1 MGASISM
8 GSSSSSSSSVTSAA
22 NNNNNNNKSR
32 AASPP
37 HTNSNSGGNGNGGL
51 TQMEMLAL
59 QQMHEELDE
68 EQGLR
73 PEPPALTAYVLGL
86 CQVGVGEC

>member
-1 MGASISM
+1 
-8 GSSSSSSSSVTSAA
+8 
-22 NNNNNNNKSR
+22 
-32 AASPP
+32 
-37 HTNSNSGGNGNGGL
+37 
-51 TQMEMLAL
+51 MEMLAL

-86 CQVGVGEC
+86 CQVGVGECLWVEGLN